1 MPPCVAL
8 IGNESLSDSGGHKLE
23 ISPFWRH
30 CGLVQ
35 MVGVSQSKL
44 RPPPTPTSQ
53 ANLLAEH
60 SLVPREAPVQGSG
73 GLCLNSRQELCSSP
87 SNRPKI
93 EFKTPTGSSSS
104 GPPKPSLSL
113 GFPPWQWG
121 VWPELTL

>member
-44 RPPPTPTSQ
+44 RPPPTPPPRPICWRNTALFPGKPQFKGVGGCVLTHGKSFV
-53 ANLLAEH
+53 LLH
-60 SLVPREAPVQGSG
+60 PTGLKLSSRHPLGPLAPGLPSPHYLWVFLLGSG
-73 GLCLNSRQELCSSP
+73 ESGLS
-87 SNRPKI
+87 
-93 EFKTPTGSSSS
+93 
-104 GPPKPSLSL
+104 
-113 GFPPWQWG
+113 
-121 VWPELTL
+121 